1 MNNHSEVAKL
11 AYELTYHRY
20 LLNKDMAH
28 DLFTELTVSD
38 YIALHSIAGIASDQP
53 AAPERTY
60 LKDLADQLEMPIH
73 SASSMVRKLKE
84 RGLVLWSHTG
94 DGSDGTY
101 VIITDSGIQA
111 MQRQEKILNDYYSR
125 VIEKYGYDNLVY
137 LLKQIDH
144 LENVMDEAFTKEGE

>member
-53 AAPERTY
+53 ASPERTY
-60 LKDLADQLEMPIH
+60 LKDLADQLDMPIH
-73 SASSMVRKLKE
+73 SVSNMVRKLYGVSLDDMFAGFDPE
-84 RGLVLWSHTG
+84 S
-94 DGSDGTY
+94 
-101 VIITDSGIQA
+101 IIPEECRASF
-111 MQRQEKILNDYYSR
+111 
-125 VIEKYGYDNLVY
+125 
-137 LLKQIDH
+137 LKQRRICAGLWQQNNQH
-144 LENVMDEAFTKEGE
+144 PTYGEEIR